1 MSSWSFK
8 FRGAVAEIRRTVEA
22 QPKLSSP
29 SQQEDKDAARNFVL
43 ETIDASGQPLQ
54 GHATAAYDDKTGV
67 LLAFTLNMERF
78 AAPSALV
85 DVPEGTADPVPML
98 QPKSEVEL
106 QRETQDILDGK
117 K

>member
-8 FRGAVAEIRRTVEA
+8 FKGAAAEIRRKVEA

-29 SQQEDKDAARNFVL
+29 SQQEDKDAALNFVL

-54 GHATAAYDDKTGV
+54 GHAEATYDDKTGV
-67 LLAFTLNMERF
+67 LLTFMLNMERF
-78 AAPSALV
+78 VVPSTAV

-106 QRETQDILDGK
+106 QRETQAILDGTK
-117 K
+117 